1 MVGKSSHAYM
11 QDFSLTSPLPNVTVI
26 EHISEGRVAAIDD
39 CISQMQSSTGCLQ
52 WPLAQRHRSSADE
65 RAEPAG

>member
-1 MVGKSSHAYM
+1 MVGKLSHAYM
-11 QDFSLTSPLPNVTVI
+11 QDFSLTSPLPNVTVM
-26 EHISEGRVAAIDD
+26 EHISEGRVAVIDD
-39 CISQMQSSTGCLQ
+39 CISQSSTGCLQ